1 MGAHGFASVP
11 GWIKLENGQRS
22 PSEKLIEKL
31 VSWLVSNKHVRSSA
45 AKELKEE
52 LLTLKYMGSRSA
64 YLRELAH
71 HHAKGLTHSAALLA
85 PRPAG
90 LKPTRGRPRLATTR

>member
-1 MGAHGFASVP
+1 MGSHGFASVP

-31 VSWLVSNKHVRSSA
+31 VSWLVSEKHIRSSA
-45 AKELKEE
+45 VKELKEE
-52 LLTLKYMGSRSA
+52 LLTLKYLGSRSTF
-64 YLRELAH
+64 LRELAQS
-71 HHAKGLTHSAALLA
+71 HAKGLPRAAALLA

-90 LKPTRGRPRLATTR
+90 LKPTRGRPRLAMSR